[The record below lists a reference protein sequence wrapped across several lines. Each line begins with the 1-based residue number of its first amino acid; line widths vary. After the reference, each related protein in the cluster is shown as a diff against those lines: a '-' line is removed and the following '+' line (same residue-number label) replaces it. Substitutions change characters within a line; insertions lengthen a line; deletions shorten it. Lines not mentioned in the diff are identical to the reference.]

1 MLKHISVF
9 FLLLTLVVGTEIMAV
24 PMDEG
29 TNPMIASMV
38 EVQTDMDT
46 DDSSDFVLFIGRFH
60 PLIVHLPIG
69 FLLFAFLLECLAL
82 FKRFEQLT
90 HAAPLALLAGGI
102 SAVFSVLTG
111 YLLSSGGGYGEDLL
125 SIHQWLGITVAILSL
140 LAFILRT
147 RFYDYPVVKKIYG
160 SVLVLMVG
168 TLMATGHQGG
178 NLTHGTG
185 YLTRYMPEPLRTIIS
200 SPPLEVK
207 EIKKIENID
216 SAMVYKDIIHPILD
230 TRCVSCHNPDKKKGE
245 LMMTTF
251 EHLMEGGEN
260 GPVLEARN
268 AEGSDLYRRLLL
280 PESDDDHM
288 PPEGKLQLTPDQID
302 LIGWWID
309 QGAPQ
314 GSAVSELQVTD
325 DISEALLKLTDE
337 GKSFFEKTEVP
348 KADDTIVEEL
358 RDQGLKVSPVADGS
372 NFLQVQFT
380 KPRDSIGGKDIELL
394 LSLSEQIT
402 WIDLGEVPVT
412 DTDLSELS
420 EFKNLTRLHLEQTN
434 VTDSVLVNVSGLE
447 NLEYLNLYATD
458 ITDEGLE
465 YLENSKNLRS
475 LYLWRTQVSEEKVR
489 DLREKLPELYVD
501 TGWENRP
508 EDNDSNAPE
517 D

>member
-1 MLKHISVF
+1 MQPDL
-9 FLLLTLVVGTEIMAV
+9 
-24 PMDEG
+24 
-29 TNPMIASMV
+29 
-38 EVQTDMDT
+38 DT
-46 DDSSDFVLFIGRFH
+46 DSSSDFVLFIGRFH

-69 FLLFAFLLECLAL
+69 LLLFAFFLECLAL
-82 FKRFEQLT
+82 FERFKKLR
-90 HAAPLALLAGGI
+90 HAVPLALLAGGI

-125 SIHQWLGITVAILSL
+125 SVHQWLGITVVVLSF

-147 RFYDYPVVKKIYG
+147 TFYDYPVVKKMYG
-160 SVLVLMVG
+160 PVLVLMVG

-185 YLTRYMPEPLRTIIS
+185 YLTRYMPEPLRTMIG

-216 SAMVYKDIIHPILD
+216 SAMVYEDIIYPILD

-251 EHLMEGGEN
+251 EHLMEGGES

-288 PPEGKLQLTPDQID
+288 PPEGKLQLTPDQIE

-314 GSAVSELQVTD
+314 GSVVSELEVTD
-325 DISEALLKLTDE
+325 DISGALFKLTDE

-348 KADDTIVEEL
+348 KADDVLVEEL
-358 RDQGLKVSPVADGS
+358 RGQGLKVLPVANGS

-380 KPRDSIGGKDIELL
+380 KPPDSIGGQDMELL
-394 LSLSEQIT
+394 LPLSEQIT
-402 WIDLGEVPVT
+402 WIDLGQIPVT
-412 DTDLSELS
+412 DADLTVLP

-434 VTDSVLVNVSGLE
+434 VTDSLLVNVSGLE

-475 LYLWRTQVSEEKVR
+475 LYVWQTQVSEEKV
-489 DLREKLPELYVD
+489 LELKEKLPELYID
-501 TGWENRP
+501 TGWKKSPGEN
-508 EDNDSNAPE
+508 DGNAPE